1 MRVKGNNV
9 IVKGIYGETY
19 FIPLEDLHSLQ
30 VKKEAGAASYET
42 LHIVQYLDWDGLW
55 VWDDTLPEDEEV
67 VITKREY
74 EKLKDY
80 LDHNE
85 QVENLG
91 SETEITEE
99 TCYKLIDG
107 EDD

>member
-9 IVKGIYGETY
+9 IVKDIEGDTC
-19 FIPLEDLHSLQ
+19 FIPLEDLHSLR
-30 VKKEAGAASYET
+30 VEKEAGAASYET
-42 LHIVQYLDWDGLW
+42 LHIVQYLDWDGAW
-55 VWDDTLPEDEEV
+55 VLDDTLPEDIER

-85 QVENLG
+85 KVENLG
-91 SETEITEE
+91 SETTTTEE
-99 TCYKLIDG
+99 TCYRLIDG

>member
-1 MRVKGNNV
+1 MRVKGNAV

-19 FIPLEDLHSLQ
+19 FIPLEDLHSLR
-30 VKKEAGAASYET
+30 VEKEAGAASYET
-42 LHIVQYLDWDGLW
+42 LHIVYYRNWNCVGSYDGILY
-55 VWDDTLPEDEEV
+55 EDEEV

-74 EKLKDY
+74 KKLKDY

-91 SETEITEE
+91 SVTTTTEE
-99 TCYKLIDG
+99 TCYRLIEE

>member
-9 IVKGIYGETY
+9 IVKDIEGETC
-19 FIPLEDLHSLQ
+19 FIPLEYLHSLQ
-30 VKKEAGAASYET
+30 IKKEAGAASYET
-42 LHIVQYLDWDGLW
+42 LHIVQYEDWDGAWLL
-55 VWDDTLPEDEEV
+55 DDTIPENIEY

-74 EKLKDY
+74 KKLKDY

-91 SETEITEE
+91 SVTTTTEE
-99 TCYKLIDG
+99 TCYRLIEE

>member
-1 MRVKGNNV
+1 MRVKGNAV

-19 FIPLEDLHSLQ
+19 FIPLENLHSLQ
-30 VKKEAGAASYET
+30 VKKEAGAASNET
-42 LHIVQYLDWDGLW
+42 LHIVQYLDWRGSW
-55 VWDDTLPEDEEV
+55 VWDGTLPEDEEV

-85 QVENLG
+85 QIENLG
-91 SETEITEE
+91 SETTTTEE
-99 TCYKLIDG
+99 TCYRLIEE

>member
-9 IVKGIYGETY
+9 IVKSIYGDAY
-19 FIPLEDLHSLQ
+19 FISLEDLHSLR
-30 VKKEAGAASYET
+30 VRKKDDEPSYET
-42 LHIVQYLDWDGLW
+42 LHIVYYRNWNCVGSYDGILY
-55 VWDDTLPEDEEV
+55 EDEEV

-85 QVENLG
+85 KVENLG

-99 TCYKLIDG
+99 TCYRLIEE

>member
-9 IVKGIYGETY
+9 IVKSIYGDAY
-19 FIPLEDLHSLQ
+19 FIPLEDLHSLRVQ
-30 VKKEAGAASYET
+30 KKDDEPSYET
-42 LHIVQYLDWDGLW
+42 LHIVYYRNWNCVGSYDGILY
-55 VWDDTLPEDEEV
+55 EDEEV

-74 EKLKDY
+74 KKLKDY

-85 QVENLG
+85 EVENLG
-91 SETEITEE
+91 SVTTTTEE
-99 TCYKLIDG
+99 TCYRLIEE